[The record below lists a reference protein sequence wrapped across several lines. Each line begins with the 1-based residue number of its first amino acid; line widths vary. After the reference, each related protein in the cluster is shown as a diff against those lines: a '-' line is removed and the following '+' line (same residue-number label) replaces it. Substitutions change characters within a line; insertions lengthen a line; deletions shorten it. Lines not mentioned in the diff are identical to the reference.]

1 VKEIE
6 MNTLLNKGFLAGIGL
21 LSMTREKAQK
31 IVDEL
36 SQRGELQANEAKGWA
51 DQLVQRGEEERQTVR
66 KLVRQEVKKALSE
79 MGMATKED
87 VQKVAAKRRPQSK

>member
-1 VKEIE
+1 

-31 IVDEL
+31 LVDEL
-36 SQRGELQANEAKGWA
+36 SQQGELQANEAKGWA

>member
-1 VKEIE
+1 MK
-6 MNTLLNKGFLAGIGL
+6 TLFEKSALAGIGL

-36 SQRGELQANEAKGWA
+36 SQQGELQANEAKGWA
-51 DQLVQRGEEERQTVR
+51 DQLVQRGEEERQTLR
-66 KLVRQEVKKALSE
+66 KLIRQEVKKALSE